1 MGVDPAVRI
10 TYHPLSV
17 KTRSTGGTLL
27 SVKTNYTTSEQQ
39 ITVKNTRLSAI
50 PRLLVK
56 EQVPVSRDAKIKVN
70 IVEPKSLSK
79 KGGETVL
86 KEGVSVRWA
95 SRVADEETP
104 TVSSTTDE
112 LDMDSAQGM
121 LEWICDIKP
130 STSVDLT
137 LSWEISAPNGTI
149 WVRH

>member
-1 MGVDPAVRI
+1 M
-10 TYHPLSV
+10 
-17 KTRSTGGTLL
+17 
-27 SVKTNYTTSEQQ
+27 
-39 ITVKNTRLSAI
+39 KNTRLSAI

-95 SRVADEETP
+95 SRVTDEETP

-121 LEWICDIKP
+121 LEWICNIKP

-137 LSWEISAPNGTI
+137 LSWEISAPSGTI